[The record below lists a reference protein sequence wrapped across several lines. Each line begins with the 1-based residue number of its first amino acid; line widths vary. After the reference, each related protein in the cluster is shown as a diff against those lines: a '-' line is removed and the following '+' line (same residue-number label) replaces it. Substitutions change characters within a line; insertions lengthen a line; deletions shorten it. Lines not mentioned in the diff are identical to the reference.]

1 MRRIFP
7 IAIVFLVACTSGVSL
22 ESERIRESDAASTV
36 DIRYPQVRGFPEDAA
51 LDLNGQLKQV
61 ADTLLGEF
69 RRTVVSIRKTQSG
82 EQTSALVVTYEPSLI
97 SPRLVSLSFP
107 VSSSLQGAANP
118 NQYRLSFNFD
128 IARRAA
134 LTLTDLFTD
143 QDAGLRKLS
152 AVAVRELTD
161 QARSEGRLDDARAR
175 QIVEGASPVSENF
188 RTFTFED
195 GAMVFWFSPSQ
206 VGPASEGEQSVRIP
220 LTELAPLLRE
230 EISALL

>member
-1 MRRIFP
+1 MRRVLP
-7 IAIVFLVACTSGVSL
+7 IALIVLAACTSGISL
-22 ESERIRESDAASTV
+22 KSERIRESDAASTV
-36 DIRYPQVRGFPEDAA
+36 DIRFPQIRGLPEDAA

-82 EQTSALVVTYEPSLI
+82 EQMSVLVVTYEPSLI
-97 SPRLVSLSFP
+97 SPRLVSLSFS

-118 NQYRLSFNFD
+118 NRYRLSFNFD
-128 IARRAA
+128 IARRTA
-134 LTLTDLFTD
+134 LTLVDIFAD

-161 QARSEGRLDDARAR
+161 HARRKGKLDDARAR
-175 QIVEGASPVSENF
+175 QIAEGASPVSENF

-195 GAMVFWFSPSQ
+195 GAMVFWFAPSQ
-206 VGPASEGEQSVRIP
+206 TGPASEGEQRVRIP

-230 EISALL
+230 GISALL